1 MYLQNKYTKCYYNII
16 DRAKSRD
23 LSKETYT
30 EETVKKLKVPK
41 CKYHCSHCNK
51 TVGGK
56 ANYNRWHG
64 DNCKSI
70 SILVSLV

>member
-30 EETVKKLKVPK
+30 EKHHIIPK
-41 CKYHCSHCNK
+41 SL
-51 TVGGK
+51 GGK

-70 SILVSLV
+70 SIPVSLV